1 MKSIKESIIGRKSS
15 QMPDKTL
22 IIVPL
27 NGDVPI
33 IKSAVNPR
41 MNIIQ
46 TESEN
51 GWIVLVTPIKSAA
64 KCSFLWGWVPSTYSK
79 IYITG
84 LSIKDAIDLCNKS
97 HIDIL
102 FNEIPSEFKEI
113 TPQEYAKLIKAN
125 K

>member
-22 IIVPL
+22 IIVPI

-51 GWIVLVTPIKSAA
+51 G
-64 KCSFLWGWVPSTYSK
+64 
-79 IYITG
+79 
-84 LSIKDAIDLCNKS
+84 
-97 HIDIL
+97 
-102 FNEIPSEFKEI
+102 
-113 TPQEYAKLIKAN
+113 
-125 K
+125 